1 MSGSFSTSG
10 SRLSQPGGTPGGLG
24 KFVLGLALA
33 AAGLYLVFQQTMV
46 ASGYWSWWGTNTFGL
61 TLIPLIFGLGLIF
74 FDGKNVLGWLLSLVG
89 LVVIVTGVVA
99 NLHVYF
105 QTTSLYNLLIVLVL
119 ITAGLGLMARS
130 LRAH

>member
-1 MSGSFSTSG
+1 MSGGFSTSG

-24 KFVLGLALA
+24 KFVLGLALT

-105 QTTSLYNLLIVLVL
+105 QTTSLYNLLIML
-119 ITAGLGLMARS
+119 ILIAAGLGLMARS

>member
-24 KFVLGLALA
+24 KFVLGLALTV
-33 AAGLYLVFQQTMV
+33 AGLYLVFQQTMV

-105 QTTSLYNLLIVLVL
+105 QTTSLYNLLIMLVL
-119 ITAGLGLMARS
+119 IAAGLGLMARS

>member
-1 MSGSFSTSG
+1 MSGGFSTSG

-24 KFVLGLALA
+24 KFVLGLALT

-61 TLIPLIFGLGLIF
+61 TLLPLIFGLGLIF

-105 QTTSLYNLLIVLVL
+105 QTTSLYNLLIMLVL
-119 ITAGLGLMARS
+119 IAAGLGLMARS

>member
-105 QTTSLYNLLIVLVL
+105 QTTSLYNLLIMLVL
-119 ITAGLGLMARS
+119 IAAGLGLMARS

>member
-24 KFVLGLALA
+24 KFVLGLALT

-105 QTTSLYNLLIVLVL
+105 QTTSLYNLLIMLVM
-119 ITAGLGLMARS
+119 IAAGLGLMARS